1 MVGCAWFEEV
11 KGHDAAGR
19 YDDDV
24 VVRVDTD
31 AGQINMNQTCKNLL

>member
-11 KGHDAAGR
+11 KGHDAAGG

-24 VVRVDTD
+24 LVRGGTD
-31 AGQINMNQTCKNLL
+31 IAQINMNQTCKNLV